1 MSEYLNKQI
10 KVLDKGHITLI
21 DYMGSDEEICE
32 SARVSYG
39 IDRKERTK
47 TQNEDLI
54 RYLYR
59 HEHMS
64 PFEMAQIKFAMKL
77 PIFVARQL
85 IRHRTASIN
94 EISGRYSIMKNEY
107 YKPDDWREQSK
118 DNKQGSIISDNIDT
132 QLVDILYD
140 SSCETSFYNY
150 DKLLNSNVGKEM
162 ARMVLPLSTYTEWY
176 WSCDLRNILHML
188 KLRLDSHAQYEIRA
202 YAKVIAEIIRSL
214 YPMTYQAFADYD
226 LCSGKF
232 SKQELNCIYEMLK
245 DKNIEINSIIEKNI
259 SNKLEQKEFKEK
271 FKTLL
276 KL

>member
-1 MSEYLNKQI
+1 MNEYLNKQI
-10 KVLDKGHITLI
+10 KVLDKGHVTLI

-47 TQNEDLI
+47 AQNEDLI

-85 IRHRTASIN
+85 IRHRTASVN
-94 EISGRYSIMKNEY
+94 EISGRYSVMKDEY
-107 YKPDDWREQSK
+107 YVPEVWREPSK
-118 DNKQGSIISDNIDT
+118 DNKQGTVISDNIDT
-132 QLVDILYD
+132 SLVGVLYD
-140 SSCETSFYNY
+140 NCCKTSFYNY
-150 DKLLNSNVGKEM
+150 HKLLNNGVGKEM
-162 ARMVLPLSTYTEWY
+162 ARMELPLSTYTEWY

-188 KLRLDSHAQYEIRA
+188 KLRLDSHAQFEIRV
-202 YAKVIAEIIRSL
+202 YAEVISKIIQSL
-214 YPMTYQAFADYD
+214 FPMTYQAFIDYD
-226 LCSGKF
+226 LCANKF
-232 SKQELNCIYEMLK
+232 SKQELNCLSEVIK
-245 DKNIEINSIIEKNI
+245 DKNIELDLIIEKNI
-259 SNKLEQKEFKEK
+259 TNKSEQKEFKEK
-271 FKTLL
+271 FKNLF